1 MVGSVLFSFFF
12 SYSLYSTVV
21 LVDCC
26 LRTLLCIFNTNKSS
40 YIMTPTMTSTFN
52 NEPDNDTGN
61 NTDNDPDNDIN
72 TEKNTD
78 NDTLHG
84 TKGGEE
90 LAQWKQARGWPP
102 WRRAGFSPE
111 HNRFS

>member
-1 MVGSVLFSFFF
+1 
-12 SYSLYSTVV
+12 
-21 LVDCC
+21 
-26 LRTLLCIFNTNKSS
+26 
-40 YIMTPTMTSTFN
+40 MTSTFN